1 MKTITTDLG
10 GEMALFSVL
19 HGKPD
24 VMREAFSA
32 PFSRKALSA
41 DSDPYHADL
50 TWNHSE
56 GFFFF
61 LHSFLKEILV

>member
-41 DSDPYHADL
+41 DSDSYHADL

-56 GFFFF
+56 GRNFFFF
-61 LHSFLKEILV
+61 FA